1 MSDRPALRVSSLA
14 RMGLIATS
22 LVGSLALGGGS
33 LVAVAQDA
41 TPDASPMA
49 ECVPAE
55 MSTGS
60 AEVMASPDAATPV
73 AEVEVASTPADD
85 ATIEAATAAIDNI
98 VACSSDP
105 AALAALVTPNLV
117 ATHPFGGY
125 ATIEEAMADGF
136 FEEAPYANG
145 VDINRIRSYEDGT
158 VGADTSY
165 MQSQY
170 QLVGEEMILIEEN
183 GVWKLN
189 AVAPVRVEF
198 DGDSTAVGVS
208 LGENEDGTYFIT
220 PAAESAPATDLLIL
234 QATNVGQEP
243 HEMIMLQLPEG
254 ADPAG
259 LLDGSIAEEDVNFI
273 GVVVTPK
280 TGDIADMNLVG
291 LPIGVYTLA
300 CFFDSPDGA
309 PHAAHGMVAQFEV
322 TAPAE

>member
-1 MSDRPALRVSSLA
+1 MSDRPTWRLSSLT

-41 TPDASPMA
+41 TPGASPA
-49 ECVPAE
+49 ANCVPAE

-60 AEVMASPDAATPV
+60 ADVMASPDAATPV
-73 AEVEVASTPADD
+73 APVDIPSTAADD
-85 ATIEAATAAIDNI
+85 ATIEAATAAVNNI
-98 VACSSDP
+98 VACASDP
-105 AALAALVTPNLV
+105 AALATLVTPNLV

-125 ATIEEAMADGF
+125 GTVEEAMADGF
-136 FEEAPYANG
+136 FENVPYAAG
-145 VDINRIRSYEDGT
+145 VEVATVRSYEDGT
-158 VGADTSY
+158 VGVDVTY

-170 QLVGEEMILIEEN
+170 QIVGEEMILIEEN
-183 GVWKLN
+183 GVWKLD
-189 AVAPVRVEF
+189 AVAPDRVEF

-220 PAAESAPATDLLIL
+220 PNAESAPAIDLLIL
-234 QATNVGQEP
+234 QATNVGEEP
-243 HEMIMLQLPEG
+243 HEMVMLQLPEG

-259 LLDGSIAEEDVNFI
+259 LIDGSIAEEDVNFI
-273 GVVVTPK
+273 GAVVTPN

-291 LPIGVYTLA
+291 LPVGVYTLV
-300 CFFDSPDGA
+300 CFFPSPDGA